1 MTASPEPQRL
11 LLIDDDEDLRMLF
24 ELSMK
29 KEGFVVASAED
40 GVKGLAKVPVFNPH
54 LIVLDLMMPL
64 LDGFGVLRGLQ
75 KQGLG
80 SIPVIVITGYS
91 EKANAGLV
99 SSEPNVVAFMQKPI
113 KYGELVEKIRGL
125 LA

>member
-1 MTASPEPQRL
+1 MTATPDAKRL

-24 ELSMK
+24 ELAMK
-29 KEGFVVASAED
+29 KEGYDVACAED
-40 GVKGLAKVPVFNPH
+40 GVKGLAKVAVYNPH

-75 KQGLG
+75 SQGFS

-91 EKANAGLV
+91 EKANESLV

-113 KYGELVEKIRGL
+113 KYEELVARIRAL